1 MKKRVVSFC
10 FLTSLFLP
18 LVLVAQTPPDE
29 FLGHRV
35 GADRKREKRSK
46 ASGKKAVQKE
56 EKRIIKLVRRAEN
69 GDGEA
74 LCEIRKIVDVEPAD
88 WAEWATS
95 PIRLNKLWLR
105 WQQQRT

>member
-35 GADRKREKRSK
+35 GADRKLADYEQIQVYFRQLAEESAKIQDLDHWPIDLEQ
-46 ASGKKAVQKE
+46 AHDHGCHHIGKKTWPISINIGKP
-56 EKRIIKLVRRAEN
+56 REN
-69 GDGEA
+69 
-74 LCEIRKIVDVEPAD
+74 
-88 WAEWATS
+88 
-95 PIRLNKLWLR
+95 
-105 WQQQRT
+105 